1 MTIGRAGDRMME
13 ERLRQSALFDLY
25 GALLTD
31 KQQRCLTMHLFEDLS
46 LSEIGEALGI
56 SRQAVHDTLRRAEQ
70 TLEEYEARLG
80 LLARQ
85 RREQMALDAVY
96 DGLARLSVTDAT
108 ARDELLRRLEPFTSR
123 EVKR

>member
-1 MTIGRAGDRMME
+1 ME

-96 DGLARLSVTDAT
+96 DGLARLSVTDAA